1 MIKKKFEKK
10 TYAKKKKKEH
20 MLVVVTVD
28 VFSKTYKVSQRLAR
42 STRSGN

>member
-1 MIKKKFEKK
+1 MP
-10 TYAKKKKKEH
+10 KKKKENMKKEH
-20 MLVVVTVD
+20 MSVVVTVD